1 VILENQVRLRR
12 YMKDEMKYD
21 LATGVDSSRGRKSG
35 KGPNECTMCDRKF
48 VHPSGLVRHMEK
60 HALDMI
66 PSQASLQ
73 PYTAPAAGFH
83 VVVKCNICGRIF
95 YDPLA
100 ALEHGSI
107 HYPEHEELC
116 HIPEDLYSSGKKDFK
131 ELLLE
136 GEMLLAGELTV
147 TVAQQKAGRRERE
160 LFSSLILGSVLQC
173 EFCEYIFADIAE
185 LLVHSASHVAER
197 RFECTVCN
205 IQMNT
210 AKEASTHFQTDCIF
224 MREAI
229 RSLSV
234 TLSRHFVCNVC
245 ELKFANTDLLQ
256 EHR

>member
-1 VILENQVRLRR
+1 LKTLNAIISKDFFLRYATFPVNKPYATLWVPFKIVTCSSILQL
-12 YMKDEMKYD
+12 
-21 LATGVDSSRGRKSG
+21 
-35 KGPNECTMCDRKF
+35 NEKAQR
-48 VHPSGLVRHMEK
+48 
-60 HALDMI
+60 
-66 PSQASLQ
+66 
-73 PYTAPAAGFH
+73 
-83 VVVKCNICGRIF
+83 RIF

-205 IQMNT
+205 MQMNT